1 MWEHP
6 LQQTRIARNHTTM
19 HSPRVS
25 ALLAAALLLI
35 PLQRA
40 PADTRYVWSDASG
53 DEQVTREPPPQGI
66 VYSRISIPDAISWRR
81 RPEMPKAFTPKTPP
95 STQELFN
102 QAASSIYWVESSEG
116 DKLNSER
123 ITHYGSA
130 VAISDE
136 LALTNCHV
144 TRGSGAQL
152 TIGAG
157 RTDETGEAELEA
169 ADFDADR
176 CVIRSRTLR
185 LQPVKG
191 IRPYDNLE
199 IGETVYTIGNP
210 RRLERTLG
218 NGLVSGKRE
227 LQGERWIQFTAPIS
241 RGSSG
246 GGLFDAQGNLIG
258 ITSLSM
264 RDAQGINFAIP
275 AEEFWK

>member
-6 LQQTRIARNHTTM
+6 LQQTRIARNHTAM

-40 PADTRYVWSDASG
+40 PADTRYVWSDAAD

-102 QAASSIYWVESSEG
+102 QAASSIYWVESIEG

-144 TRGSGAQL
+144 TRGSGAELTRFIRRRTVRRAGESYRYHLAVHARRAGYQL
-152 TIGAG
+152 
-157 RTDETGEAELEA
+157 RD
-169 ADFDADR
+169 
-176 CVIRSRTLR
+176 
-185 LQPVKG
+185 
-191 IRPYDNLE
+191 
-199 IGETVYTIGNP
+199 P
-210 RRLERTLG
+210 RRRILEVTDSRAHRLHRT
-218 NGLVSGKRE
+218 R
-227 LQGERWIQFTAPIS
+227 QR
-241 RGSSG
+241 R
-246 GGLFDAQGNLIG
+246 
-258 ITSLSM
+258 
-264 RDAQGINFAIP
+264 
-275 AEEFWK
+275 